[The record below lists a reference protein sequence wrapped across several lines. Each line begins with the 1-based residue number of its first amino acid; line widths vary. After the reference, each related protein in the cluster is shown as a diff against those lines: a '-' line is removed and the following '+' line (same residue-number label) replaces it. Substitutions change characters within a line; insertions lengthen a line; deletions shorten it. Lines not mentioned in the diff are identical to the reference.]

1 MKVSK
6 NIGGVLG
13 PTMVVMNITE
23 VINFGI
29 WEVNNP
35 ALTYLNGMIIFAA
48 GIAILR
54 AHHQWS
60 RDWTLLVTL
69 YGWILTLGG
78 LFRMAMPRA
87 NQLEPSVGA
96 YVVIALLLS
105 GASIMTFKSYQ
116 PDRAE

>member
-1 MKVSK
+1 MNVSK
-6 NIGGVLG
+6 NIGAVVG
-13 PTMVVMNITE
+13 PTMMVMNITE

-35 ALTYLNGMIIFAA
+35 ALTYLNGMIILAA

-54 AHHQWS
+54 THHQWR

-78 LFRMAMPRA
+78 LFRMFMPRA
-87 NQLEPSVGA
+87 NQLEPSLGA
-96 YVVIALLLS
+96 FAVIALLFT
-105 GASIMTFKSYQ
+105 GAAVMTFKSYQ
-116 PDRAE
+116 SG